1 MLELALL
8 GPDFFFELRA
18 MAQNKSKSQH
28 ERLADGSSQAEISST
43 NEETLLVVFSEQ
55 GGNVFSP
62 NQAPLKTSKN
72 GGLKG

>member
-18 MAQNKSKSQH
+18 MAQNKSKSPH

-43 NEETLLVVFSEQ
+43 NEETLLASFR
-55 GGNVFSP
+55 
-62 NQAPLKTSKN
+62 SKE
-72 GGLKG
+72 GTCLARIRHH